1 MRTSEAGHYV
11 LGAAE
16 LAQEMPRRART
27 PPRAVSNLGELA
39 PPDLAFSSSLGPK
52 CWFAAPNTFDACEAV
67 MTKGSNGPGENHA
80 RFTVEKLRVNRGDA
94 SASQLK
100 RTVTDADRAGAA
112 VSKVADPVA
121 DTRGLKEGPAS
132 SSALRVVGVGL

>member
-1 MRTSEAGHYV
+1 
-11 LGAAE
+11 
-16 LAQEMPRRART
+16 
-27 PPRAVSNLGELA
+27 
-39 PPDLAFSSSLGPK
+39 
-52 CWFAAPNTFDACEAV
+52 

>member
-52 CWFAAPNTFDACEAV
+52 CWFAAPDTFDACEAV

-100 RTVTDADRAGAA
+100 RILPAADG
-112 VSKVADPVA
+112 VS
-121 DTRGLKEGPAS
+121 TT
-132 SSALRVVGVGL
+132 ALEVVGSAADGRDV